1 MSAPG
6 RDQRPRLSIVITC
19 YNYARY
25 VGHAIDSA
33 LAQDCPGVEVIV
45 VDDGSTD
52 ASPEVIARYG
62 DRIRSIRQPNQG
74 SIPAYNRGYAESRAD
89 LVLFLDADDV
99 AAPQLARRVLD
110 AWRPGC
116 VKVQYDLSIIDAQGD
131 DLGRRFCHFDAG
143 YDAAAVRRSFER
155 TGTYLW
161 PVTAGNVYARS
172 LLDAVGPLIVGIGPD
187 GLLNTIAPVY
197 GEIVTIPECLASYR
211 LHGANMWS
219 SNGLDLKRLPERIA
233 ARIRELDE
241 LVAHARARQVA
252 LPIAADAGSA
262 AMLDHELAFINYR
275 LMALRL
281 GQTYPGRERDTPHQ
295 LWRIGMRCLAQQPM
309 SARHRLVH
317 GVWLGV
323 MWLAPRPLAAALV
336 SLRFRRAE
344 LLQPLR
350 RRTAAWT
357 ARLRGQTAA
366 RAE

>member
-6 RDQRPRLSIVITC
+6 SDERSSAERDRDERDRDERPRLSIVITC

-161 PVTAGNVYARS
+161 PVTAGNVLTAGGNDTGF
-172 LLDAVGPLIVGIGPD
+172 DAAV
-187 GLLNTIAPVY
+187 
-197 GEIVTIPECLASYR
+197 
-211 LHGANMWS
+211 AN
-219 SNGLDLKRLPERIA
+219 
-233 ARIRELDE
+233 
-241 LVAHARARQVA
+241 
-252 LPIAADAGSA
+252 
-262 AMLDHELAFINYR
+262 
-275 LMALRL
+275 
-281 GQTYPGRERDTPHQ
+281 
-295 LWRIGMRCLAQQPM
+295 
-309 SARHRLVH
+309 
-317 GVWLGV
+317 
-323 MWLAPRPLAAALV
+323 AAAIA
-336 SLRFRRAE
+336 SAKDNGA
-344 LLQPLR
+344 P
-350 RRTAAWT
+350 AAGPKPGND
-357 ARLRGQTAA
+357 AL
-366 RAE
+366 